1 MTKNNVIFSIKHY
14 FLQYIF
20 IYLSQIKFVMDYT
33 DIIIRII
40 DRCQFIY
47 EWFVRLFGHVVDLFD
62 KIKNWILD
70 LAYAIKDKITTE
82 NEIEKFL
89 RNYIEDDQLFV

>member
-1 MTKNNVIFSIKHY
+1 MFFTIHFHIFEKTKI
-14 FLQYIF
+14 
-20 IYLSQIKFVMDYT
+20 VMDYT

-47 EWFVRLFGHVVDLFD
+47 EWFVRLFGHVVDLFE

-70 LAYAIKDKITTE
+70 LAYTIKDKITTE
-82 NEIEKFL
+82 NEIEAFL
-89 RNYIEDDQLFV
+89 RNYIENDQLFV